1 MPPGPAS
8 EPDAPHEPHEPHA
21 APDNLLLLAH
31 GRADVITQARFCLLT
46 FQHFALRAPGR
57 YRVVVYTDQ
66 PAAFADLGENVRT
79 EPLTPETLRGWR
91 GPQDYVH
98 RVKPEM
104 LLHFAG
110 AYDGRLLFV
119 DSDTYFIRD
128 PAELF
133 DRVRP
138 GVAALHLDEGRLSER
153 RNGNARRLHD
163 FVRRT
168 ELRLPDGT
176 VGRLPEDTAMWNSGV
191 VGIAP
196 EDRDLLAPSL
206 ALVDELYG
214 RYEKHN
220 MEQLALSYV
229 LARRLRLVPADDVV
243 CHYWGRGM
251 AFDLAAVRFFAAHAD
266 DDLATLAAAAFAL
279 APEPER
285 DPRKPWYHKLIPRAL
300 R

>member
-1 MPPGPAS
+1 MPTGLPP
-8 EPDAPHEPHEPHA
+8 EPDTPRA

-31 GRADVITQARFCLLT
+31 GRADVIRQARFCLLT
-46 FQHFALRAPGR
+46 FQHFALRTPGR

-66 PAAFADLGENVRT
+66 PEAFADLGDIVQVER
-79 EPLTPETLRGWR
+79 LTPETLRRWR

-119 DSDTYFIRD
+119 DSDTYFRRD

-163 FVRRT
+163 FVRRAD
-168 ELRLPDGT
+168 LRLPDGT
-176 VGRLPEDTAMWNSGV
+176 TGRLPEATAMWNSGV

-196 EDRDLLAPSL
+196 EDRDLLAPTL

-214 RYEKHN
+214 RYRKHN

-229 LARRLRLVPADDVV
+229 LAGRLQLVPADDVV
-243 CHYWGRGM
+243 YHYWGRGA
-251 AFDLAAVRFFAAHAD
+251 AFDREAARFFAMHEGS
-266 DDLATLAAAAFAL
+266 DLTTLAAAAFAL
-279 APEPER
+279 APEPAR